1 MRNVYLVA
9 YDVADPKRLRR
20 TYQTML
26 GHGDPVQYSIFYC
39 ELSPIERQQL
49 KQRLWDELNWDEDR
63 VLIVDLGPVG
73 GRGDECME
81 FWGSPRRLPSQRGPN
96 IV

>member
-39 ELSPIERQQL
+39 ELSPMERQQL
-49 KQRLWDELNWDEDR
+49 KQRLWAQWVAEAMNVWSSGAAPDVFRVNADR
-63 VLIVDLGPVG
+63 ISFD
-73 GRGDECME
+73 
-81 FWGSPRRLPSQRGPN
+81 
-96 IV
+96 

>member
-9 YDVADPKRLRR
+9 YDVADAKRLRR
-20 TYQTML
+20 TYQIML

-39 ELSPIERQQL
+39 ELSPIERQRL
-49 KQRLWDELNWDEDR
+49 KEHLWEVLVWDEDR

-73 GRGDECME
+73 GRGDDSLE
-81 FWGSPRRLPSQRGPN
+81 FWGSPRRIPNQRGPT